1 MPNIRRK
8 ERGKTQPVRFDVPSE
23 PEVKEAKCQG
33 QGQDQG
39 HDQGQEDN
47 PDGSTKKRARHTR
60 SHSTPNLPALD
71 EALSASQNNGAEKVK
86 VLALSFSAL
95 RRFWPFSDFRQMSL
109 SFYHSDRETTLPFC
123 TTHSLCSNAETDQLT
138 FTG

>member
-86 VLALSFSAL
+86 VLALSLFLCVASFLAIQ
-95 RRFWPFSDFRQMSL
+95 RL
-109 SFYHSDRETTLPFC
+109 SPNVTIILS
-123 TTHSLCSNAETDQLT
+123 Q
-138 FTG
+138 